1 MAKGLRTPR
10 EFDFRGQG
18 DLITEIPLKK
28 FFLNWKLITLQY
40 SIGFA
45 IHQHESTTGVHVFP
59 RTGLGKQT
67 LGRHKQNLVCPRTQ
81 EKGAVTPQKTDPDL
95 PVSVQESPGELWVS
109 GGLLQGQNTECSS
122 ACMGPSGGSHHYL
135 HYLHQSL
142 VPGKWGLGAGGE
154 GDD

>member
-18 DLITEIPLKK
+18 DLITEIP
-28 FFLNWKLITLQY
+28 FFNYFFFNWKLITLQY

-67 LGRHKQNLVCPRTQ
+67 LGRHKQNLVCTRTQ
-81 EKGAVTPQKTDPDL
+81 EKGAVAPQETDPNL
-95 PVSVQESPGELWVS
+95 PVSIQETPVEAWVG
-109 GGLLQGQNTECSS
+109 GGLLQR
-122 ACMGPSGGSHHYL
+122 
-135 HYLHQSL
+135 
-142 VPGKWGLGAGGE
+142 WGH
-154 GDD
+154 